1 MKHLLLLMAECEKAE
16 TLGTAKRLGILGCH
30 VAICMPKFPAV
41 CVAGLIIVS
50 CLLQAQYVSD

>member
-1 MKHLLLLMAECEKAE
+1 MAECEKAE